1 MRPWELRKEAWKN
14 DAGSRGCWCSSR
26 QFLGATLVQHIH
38 LWFKVCCSSF
48 FLAWRGSTLV
58 TQKLMHQIL
67 TLKLWNSLFTMIW
80 RSLFMVWHIIPLSY
94 KKVILKVFFWWNEG
108 AVVIYFGETNPELL
122 NYFNKFYLS
131 WIHQLFH
138 YIIRQFGNKCFL
150 VWLWLTEP

>member
-26 QFLGATLVQHIH
+26 EFLGATLVQHIH

-48 FLAWRGSTLV
+48 FLACRGSMLV
-58 TQKLMHQIL
+58 TQKLIHQIL
-67 TLKLWNSLFTMIW
+67 TLKLWNSFFTMIW

-108 AVVIYFGETNPELL
+108 SIIYCINK
-122 NYFNKFYLS
+122 NYASVSEVTQNLIFF
-131 WIHQLFH
+131 WHIEF
-138 YIIRQFGNKCFL
+138 
-150 VWLWLTEP
+150 WP

>member
-26 QFLGATLVQHIH
+26 EFLGATLVQHIH

-48 FLAWRGSTLV
+48 FLACRGSTLV

-67 TLKLWNSLFTMIW
+67 TLKLWNSFFTMIW

-108 AVVIYFGETNPELL
+108 SIIYCINK
-122 NYFNKFYLS
+122 NYASVSEVTQNLIFF
-131 WIHQLFH
+131 WHIEF
-138 YIIRQFGNKCFL
+138 
-150 VWLWLTEP
+150 WP